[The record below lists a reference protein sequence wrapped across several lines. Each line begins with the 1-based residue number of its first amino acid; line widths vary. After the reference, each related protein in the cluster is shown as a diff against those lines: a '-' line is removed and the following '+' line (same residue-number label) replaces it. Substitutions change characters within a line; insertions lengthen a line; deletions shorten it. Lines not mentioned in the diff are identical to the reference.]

1 MSNNSELR
9 IEVEREH
16 FNKQA
21 REWQGNPDRLS
32 ISENLNPVI
41 RMPYVFCTEI
51 LRQNCQNKRVL
62 DYGCGLGKY
71 SVFLAKNGGEVIGI
85 DISDVSIE
93 VAKERAIR
101 EGVNKQT
108 SFLVM
113 NCEALEFEDDSFDIV
128 FNSGTLSYLDLQKAL
143 FEIVRVLKPDGVFL
157 GIDTL
162 GHNPL
167 LNLNRKIKGKRG
179 LRSQW
184 AVDHILCMSDLEM
197 TKRYF
202 GKAEF
207 KFFNLATLA
216 VVPFSKLPGFD
227 LVLSLLKAV
236 DTVLLKLPFLKKW
249 AFKVVF
255 VLSQPNK
262 SLSRPHEV
270 LNWC

>member
-1 MSNNSELR
+1 MKSR
-9 IEVEREH
+9 IEIEREH

-32 ISENLNPVI
+32 SSENLNPAI
-41 RMPYVFCTEI
+41 HIPYDFCEEI
-51 LRQNCQNKRVL
+51 LRHNCQNKRVL

-71 SVFLAKNGGEVIGI
+71 SVFLAKNGSEVTGI

-93 VAKERAIR
+93 VARERATR
-101 EGVNKQT
+101 EGVDKQT
-108 SFLVM
+108 HFLVM
-113 NCEALEFEDDSFDIV
+113 NCEALEFDDDSFDIV
-128 FNSGTLSYLDLQKAL
+128 FNSGTLSCLDLQKAL
-143 FEIVRVLKPDGVFL
+143 SEIVRVLKPDGVFL

-167 LNLNRKIKGKRG
+167 LNLNRKIKRKRN
-179 LRSQW
+179 LRTQW
-184 AVDHILCMSDLEM
+184 SVDHILRMSDLEV

-216 VVPFSKLPGFD
+216 AVPFSKLPGFD
-227 LVLSLLKAV
+227 FLLGLLKTV

-249 AFKVVF
+249 AFKAVF
-255 VLSQPNK
+255 VLRQPNK
-262 SLSRPHEV
+262 SLSDHKRG
-270 LNWC
+270 